1 MHTSDGPCIT
11 PGARLLRVCPLRAS
25 SCRRPSARVRPCRT
39 ALARPGA
46 CPPAG
51 RLAPLSPAQRHVGR
65 YARNGHTPGGC
76 VSGRM
81 RGGGARASG
90 PPSDATCPASDRVG
104 PRRICPA
111 SCRRPPASPATPAP
125 SSEDAPAG
133 QGRTPVPAPRPPP
146 GRWGRSLRTN
156 GSTERGI
163 RPPADGSTPARRWV
177 DLRRLVA
184 GSDTHR
190 RKRHAARG
198 LPTRPPRV
206 RHADRSPGVRA
217 IFAASGRSL
226 ARRRSA
232 DP

>member
-39 ALARPGA
+39 ALARPGS

-104 PRRICPA
+104 PRRTA
-111 SCRRPPASPATPAP
+111 SDLPRVVSAAAGLTSDSGTFIRGCARGAGPNARPGA
-125 SSEDAPAG
+125 
-133 QGRTPVPAPRPPP
+133 PPP
-146 GRWGRSLRTN
+146 TRPV
-156 GSTERGI
+156 GSVPTDERV
-163 RPPADGSTPARRWV
+163 DGARHPPARRWV
-177 DLRRLVA
+177 NSRPPMGRPPPFGRRE
-184 GSDTHR
+184 
-190 RKRHAARG
+190 RHA
-198 LPTRPPRV
+198 PPETTRSTRVANPPPPRQ
-206 RHADRSPGVRA
+206 
-217 IFAASGRSL
+217 
-226 ARRRSA
+226 ARR
-232 DP
+232 P